1 MIDKNNHKV
10 YIPERPGEP
19 NITWANISKIQEHT
33 KWSPNISF
41 EEGVKIM
48 IKNLNDWKEA
58 PLWDKNSIE
67 IATRNWFKFMSN
79 KNEI

>member
-1 MIDKNNHKV
+1 MTESSFLNFGPLSDIHEKV
-10 YIPERPGEP
+10 VAGER
-19 NITWANISKIQEHT
+19 
-33 KWSPNISF
+33 ISF

-48 IKNLNDWKEA
+48 IKNLNDWNEA